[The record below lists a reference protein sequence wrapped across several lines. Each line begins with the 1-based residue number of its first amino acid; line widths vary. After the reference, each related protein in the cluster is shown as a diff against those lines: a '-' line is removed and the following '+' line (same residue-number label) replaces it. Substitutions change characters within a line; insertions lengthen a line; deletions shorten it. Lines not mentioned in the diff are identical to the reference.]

1 MDLGGDHAGRRS
13 GVGRYRSA
21 AWSLAALAL
30 FLLLG
35 VPAAARAAEPVVRAV
50 LFFSPTC
57 GHCEYVINDVLP
69 GLFEEVGGAPGFYY
83 DESLPAE
90 EVAFY
95 LLGNG
100 RLQILLVNAAVSD
113 GAGLF
118 VAATDAFDIP
128 SGGVPR
134 LVVGDEYL
142 IGSGDIPERFP
153 DIVLGT
159 LDEGGTIDWP
169 AIPGL
174 AEALDKVPV
183 PSGEVDPVT
192 TSSIPEGEPAPPLPG
207 AATSMGDRFRQ
218 DPVANSISVAVLAL
232 MVAALVGSVLRMRR
246 SEDAAPPGWA
256 VLLLALVGLGIA
268 AYLAFVEVGGSEAVC
283 GPVGDCNTVQQSEYA
298 RLFGVIPIGLLGV
311 VGYAVTL
318 LTWGVTRL
326 GRGRLADVAAVLLFA
341 GVVSGVLL
349 SAYLTFLEPFVIGA
363 SCAWCLGSAVII
375 TVLLWLTARPAVA
388 AWSRIRAGS

>member
-1 MDLGGDHAGRRS
+1 M
-13 GVGRYRSA
+13 VGRI
-21 AWSLAALAL
+21 LAAGVLVCLLAAV
-30 FLLLG
+30 G
-35 VPAAARAAEPVVRAV
+35 APGWAAEPVARAV
-50 LFFSPTC
+50 LFFLPTC

-69 GLFEEVGGAPGFYY
+69 GLFEEAGGAPVLYY
-83 DESLPAE
+83 DESLATG

-95 LLGNG
+95 LITNG
-100 RLQILLVNAAVSD
+100 RLQILLVNSSVSD
-113 GAGLF
+113 GAELF
-118 VAATDAFDIP
+118 AAATDAFDIP

-134 LVVGDEYL
+134 LVVGDRYL

-183 PSGEVDPVT
+183 PSGELGPVT
-192 TSSIPEGEPAPPLPG
+192 TSSIPGEDAAIGPLG
-207 AATSMGDRFRQ
+207 VAASMGDRFRQ

-232 MVAALVGSVLRMRR
+232 MVVALVGSGLRMRR
-246 SEDAAPPGWA
+246 SEDAAPPGSAVALLA
-256 VLLLALVGLGIA
+256 VLGLGIA
-268 AYLAFVEVGGSEAVC
+268 AYLVFVEVGGSEAVC

-311 VGYAVTL
+311 IGYTVTL
-318 LTWGVTRL
+318 VTWGVTRL

-349 SAYLTFLEPFVIGA
+349 SAYLTFLEPFAIGA

-375 TVLLWLTARPAVA
+375 TVLLWLTARAAVA
-388 AWSRIRAGS
+388 GWSRIRASS